1 MVYTSLESLKY
12 ICECDRDATVNFDQE
27 EPVAKWGRGG
37 GRGRGRGAVR
47 GNWGRGRGRGGGSAG
62 SRGGGSAGSRG
73 GVSAGSRGGGGA
85 GSRGGG
91 SAGIEQGRRGGRS
104 GINIGQVLQ
113 DARAARINEEE
124 RERVCNVL
132 SVPSPKEGEMG
143 TKTGYLPK
151 ITGHQGFY
159 CCLCDTSFGDN
170 DDVMVNDQWVYCSIC
185 FVMSHVSC
193 LKFKPC
199 MCGFKPKRHQLR
211 D

>member
-1 MVYTSLESLKY
+1 M
-12 ICECDRDATVNFDQE
+12 
-27 EPVAKWGRGG
+27 GRGGGSVGSTG
-37 GRGRGRGAVR
+37 GRGRG
-47 GNWGRGRGRGGGSAG
+47 
-62 SRGGGSAGSRG
+62 
-73 GVSAGSRGGGGA
+73 

-91 SAGIEQGRRGGRS
+91 SAGIEWGGRGRRP
-104 GINIGQVLQ
+104 GINIRQVLQ
-113 DARAARINEEE
+113 DAHVARINEEE
-124 RERVCNVL
+124 RQRVCNVL

-151 ITGHQGFY
+151 ITGHEGFY
-159 CCLCDTSFGDN
+159 CCLCDTSFGDD
-170 DDVMVNDQWVYCSIC
+170 DDVMVDDQWVYCPIC

>member
-1 MVYTSLESLKY
+1 M
-12 ICECDRDATVNFDQE
+12 
-27 EPVAKWGRGG
+27 
-37 GRGRGRGAVR
+37 
-47 GNWGRGRGRGGGSAG
+47 SAG

-73 GVSAGSRGGGGA
+73 GVSAGIEWGG
-85 GSRGGG
+85 
-91 SAGIEQGRRGGRS
+91 RGGRS
-104 GINIGQVLQ
+104 GINIRQVLQ
-113 DARAARINEEE
+113 DAHAARINEEE
-124 RERVCNVL
+124 GERVCNVL

-159 CCLCDTSFGDN
+159 CCLCDTSFGDD
-170 DDVMVNDQWVYCSIC
+170 DDVMVDDQWVYCPIC